1 MHLGVKTR
9 VVLTYLTLRDK
20 VSNDRAQRA
29 ISMDACNNFFRSC
42 HPIQRL
48 RGSTTLI
55 AVLALCSV
63 STAVRA
69 DVPVDLNSFRGRVVY
84 LDFWASW
91 CAPCRQSFPWMQ
103 EMQETYGRQ
112 GLAIVAVDVDKSQSD
127 AQKFLAEFHPTFDV
141 RFDPKGE
148 LAEHFHVQG
157 MPTGLAIDRRGVV
170 RFTHLGFR
178 PVDRAAYENQ
188 LRELLNEK

>member
-1 MHLGVKTR
+1 
-9 VVLTYLTLRDK
+9 
-20 VSNDRAQRA
+20 
-29 ISMDACNNFFRSC
+29 MDACNNFFRSC
-42 HPIQRL
+42 HPIRRL
-48 RGSTTLI
+48 RGSMTLI

-63 STAVRA
+63 LTAARA
-69 DVPVDLNSFRGRVVY
+69 DVSVDLNSFRGRVVY

-178 PVDRAAYENQ
+178 PMDRAAYENQ
-188 LRELLNEK
+188 LRVLLNEK

>member
-1 MHLGVKTR
+1 M
-9 VVLTYLTLRDK
+9 
-20 VSNDRAQRA
+20 
-29 ISMDACNNFFRSC
+29 
-42 HPIQRL
+42 
-48 RGSTTLI
+48 TLI

-63 STAVRA
+63 LTAARA

>member
-1 MHLGVKTR
+1 
-9 VVLTYLTLRDK
+9 
-20 VSNDRAQRA
+20 
-29 ISMDACNNFFRSC
+29 MDACNNFFRSR
-42 HPIQRL
+42 HPIRRL
-48 RGSTTLI
+48 RGSMTLI

-63 STAVRA
+63 LTAARA
-69 DVPVDLNSFRGRVVY
+69 DVPVDLNRFRGRVVY